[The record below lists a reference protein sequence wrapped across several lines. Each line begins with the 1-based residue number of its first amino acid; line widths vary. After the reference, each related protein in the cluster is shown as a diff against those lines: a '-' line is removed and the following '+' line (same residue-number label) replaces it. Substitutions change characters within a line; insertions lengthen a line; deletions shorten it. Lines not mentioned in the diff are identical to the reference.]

1 MKPRTFPTNKRPTI
15 TDVARRAGIGIMT
28 VSRVIN
34 GSHRVTEKTRKKVL
48 AAIAEVGYKPNEAA
62 RLLKGQRAR
71 TIGLIV
77 DLSRDDLSHDFRALP
92 PASHAPLPA
101 RVRDHSGDSHSGC
114 RRRA

>member
-1 MKPRTFPTNKRPTI
+1 MKPRTSPPNKRPTI

-77 DLSRDDLSHDFRALP
+77 PDLSDVFFAACAHKIQEVARSHGYLTLVVSSDR
-92 PASHAPLPA
+92 
-101 RVRDHSGDSHSGC
+101 
-114 RRRA
+114 